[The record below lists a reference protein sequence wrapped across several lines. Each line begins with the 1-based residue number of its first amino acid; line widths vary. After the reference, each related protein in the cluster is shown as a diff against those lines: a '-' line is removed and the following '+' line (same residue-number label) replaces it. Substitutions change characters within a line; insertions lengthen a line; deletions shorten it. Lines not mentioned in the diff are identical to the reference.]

1 MSSGGWLDDM
11 ISDEDRP
18 WYMLAGC
25 VAFPVI
31 VAAVPGWRDSA
42 VNWLVE
48 WHVLAAAS
56 SDLLWTIPG
65 GIGGFDG
72 RRMVL
77 AVILLLV
84 AGVVAGISLR
94 AHHLR
99 AVDKELITGEL
110 NKHTNS

>member
-18 WYMLAGC
+18 WYVLAAC
-25 VAFPVI
+25 VAFPTV

-42 VNWLVE
+42 VAWLVE
-48 WHVLAAAS
+48 SHVLAAAS
-56 SDLLWTIPG
+56 PDLLWTIPG

-77 AVILLLV
+77 AVIVVLV
-84 AGVVAGISLR
+84 AGVVAGIAWGAR
-94 AHHLR
+94 HR
-99 AVDKELITGEL
+99 REVDKELITGEL